1 MTKLYKAIDK
11 MDRKMGAFLVR
22 DDGSVCISFWSASD
36 AAEISM
42 AKASFMRQ
50 FPSER
55 GMKDVINPIL
65 MAEW

>member
-1 MTKLYKAIDK
+1 MTKLYKAIDRMDGK
-11 MDRKMGAFLVR
+11 MCAFIVR

-50 FPSER
+50 WPSKR
-55 GMKDVINPIL
+55 GIEDAINPIL